1 MCTSN
6 YTFSSK
12 ITTQNN
18 IQMVRHDTIKFKWMT
33 SSIRKINSYLIN
45 TVTNDT
51 QNWGGTITTKC
62 INISIKQIIK
72 ILNSKNQLVILNCL
86 YEFLK
91 KFFLSRLIYLR
102 SMLLFIKQKF
112 LPFTRQIV
120 SSSKKRTIIIDE
132 LVVTR
137 LIRVRISQLCQAMS
151 RPLFNSKK
159 YVLRFWESI

>member
-1 MCTSN
+1 MNVQRKYKWRTFVQHEAFNVVNCNGKTIEVNALNKDSLNKQECIDMCTSN

-12 ITTQNN
+12 ITTQN
-18 IQMVRHDTIKFKWMT
+18 IIKMVRHDTIKSKWMT

-86 YEFLK
+86 YEFFK
-91 KFFLSRLIYLR
+91 KFFFYHG
-102 SMLLFIKQKF
+102 
-112 LPFTRQIV
+112 
-120 SSSKKRTIIIDE
+120 
-132 LVVTR
+132 
-137 LIRVRISQLCQAMS
+137 
-151 RPLFNSKK
+151 
-159 YVLRFWESI
+159 

>member
-18 IQMVRHDTIKFKWMT
+18 IKMVRHDTIKFKWMT
-33 SSIRKINSYLIN
+33 SFIRKINSYLIN

-51 QNWGGTITTKC
+51 QNWGGTIITKC

-86 YEFLK
+86 YEFFK
-91 KFFLSRLIYLR
+91 KFFFITVNIFKVNVIVYQTKVPTIHTPDSFIIQKKNNYHGRIGCNTVNSGAHIPTLS
-102 SMLLFIKQKF
+102 SHVK
-112 LPFTRQIV
+112 
-120 SSSKKRTIIIDE
+120 TII
-132 LVVTR
+132 
-137 LIRVRISQLCQAMS
+137 
-151 RPLFNSKK
+151 
-159 YVLRFWESI
+159 